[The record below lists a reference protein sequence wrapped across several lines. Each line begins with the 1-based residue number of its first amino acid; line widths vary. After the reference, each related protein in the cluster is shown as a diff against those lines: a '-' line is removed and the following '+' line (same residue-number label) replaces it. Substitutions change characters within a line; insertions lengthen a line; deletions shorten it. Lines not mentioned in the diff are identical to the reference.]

1 MAMVAVCPIAG
12 ASSSLGS
19 KRQKY
24 ALSVISGNC
33 RLIQQ
38 ARLNLDPLHNWSS
51 AVHVKPP
58 ARRARSASTTEPR
71 NSLPSRQAALGLAL
85 QSLRREEG
93 FTQTDLADR
102 LGVGQAALSRAEKR
116 GDLLVSTL
124 RAYVE
129 ALGGRLDL
137 RAVFDGGRSVQL
149 SPESTFTHS
158 QLQMDEL
165 LGTTTI
171 PCRDVVLSIRPQHA
185 EKILTGDKT
194 VELRRRFVGEV
205 GAGSLALIYTTS
217 PVRAL
222 TGSAEIQEVQKLPV
236 KDLWQ
241 RHRVAAC
248 LPRGDFDAYFE
259 GLEYGYAILLSRP
272 KQLVRP
278 VELAELRKR
287 FGFAPPQSF
296 QYAPQRL
303 RGLVEHERPQ
313 DPNRH

>member
-1 MAMVAVCPIAG
+1 MTRQRVTF
-12 ASSSLGS
+12 ASA
-19 KRQKY
+19 Q
-24 ALSVISGNC
+24 
-33 RLIQQ
+33 
-38 ARLNLDPLHNWSS
+38 
-51 AVHVKPP
+51 
-58 ARRARSASTTEPR
+58 T
-71 NSLPSRQAALGLAL
+71 ALGLAL
-85 QSLRREEG
+85 QSLRREQG
-93 FTQTDLADR
+93 RTQTDLAER

-137 RAVFDGGRSVQL
+137 RAVFPGGHAVNL
-149 SPESTFTHS
+149 LPEPAVAPS

-165 LGTTTI
+165 LGAPRS
-171 PCRDVVLSIRPQHA
+171 PCKDIVLSIRPRHA
-185 EKILTGDKT
+185 EKILSGNKT
-194 VELRRRFVGEV
+194 VELRRRFIDEV

-217 PVRAL
+217 PVQAL
-222 TGSAEIQEVQKLPV
+222 TGAAEIQEVQKLPIR
-236 KDLWQ
+236 DLWQ

-259 GLEYGYAILLSRP
+259 GVDHGYAILLSRP
-272 KQLVRP
+272 KQLARP
-278 VELAELRKR
+278 VALAELRER

-303 RGLVEHERPQ
+303 RGLVEHEWPQ